1 VGQLR
6 SHRKGHLSEVFVPP
20 VDCSSALLLETITH
34 GYLLERSSFSG
45 ASKAVDPHVGAAII
59 APPSG
64 IPWAYGAMLEVN
76 TPAEEDSTEL
86 TLAVELIIEAGEVG
100 IGILNASETEFLYRE
115 SLPAGQR
122 TRELYIPVYRFGR
135 TGRLVIQNWEQGL
148 ASARVIR
155 LRTCRTV
162 FGGASAL
169 AQQTPEGAYRLIPV
183 DYPVRPQARD
193 FAKHRAARVLEML
206 LARDD
211 HIQRGTISKFQE
223 LADFLL
229 TIPIQEPV
237 LTSEPYWSNGWIP
250 PLDAV
255 SLCGLLRQYEPERYI
270 EIGSGNSTKFAR
282 KVIGEMGLR
291 TKILSIDPA
300 PRAEIDALCDEK
312 IRFALEDLPNEFF
325 TTIGPNDMFFFDGS
339 HRSFPNSDVTVFF
352 TELLPCLPAGAIYG
366 LHDIFLPHDYPATWN
381 VRFYNEQYLLL
392 AYLFGGGGKDEVL
405 FASSYVCA
413 NRNRFRELDA
423 LWSTPALAPLSC
435 GGGCF
440 WARKGKL

>member
-1 VGQLR
+1 
-6 SHRKGHLSEVFVPP
+6 VPP
-20 VDCSSALLLETITH
+20 ADRSSALLLETVTH
-34 GYLLERSSFSG
+34 GYSLERSSFSG
-45 ASKAVDPHVGAAII
+45 ASKPIDPHVGAAII
-59 APPSG
+59 EPPPG

-76 TPAEEDSTEL
+76 TPREEAETGL
-86 TLAVELIIEAGEVG
+86 TLAVELVIEAGEVG
-100 IGILNASETEFLYRE
+100 IGILNPSETEFLYRE

-122 TRELYIPVYRFGR
+122 TRELYIPVYQFTR
-135 TGRLVIQNWEQGL
+135 TGRLVIQNWEQGH
-148 ASARVIR
+148 ASARVMR
-155 LRTCRTV
+155 LRACRTV

-169 AQQTPEGAYRLIPV
+169 AQQTPEGSYLLIPV

-193 FAKHRAARVLEML
+193 FAKHRAGRVLEAL

-211 HIQRGTISKFQE
+211 DIQRATLSSFQE
-223 LADFLL
+223 LANFLL
-229 TIPIQEPV
+229 TIPAQEPV

-255 SLCGLLRQYEPERYI
+255 SLCGLLRQHEPARYI

-282 KVIGEMGLR
+282 KVIDEMGLR

-300 PRAEIDALCDEK
+300 PRAEIDALCDET
-312 IRFALEDLPNEFF
+312 IRSALEDLPNDFF
-325 TTIGPNDMFFFDGS
+325 TTIRSDDMFFFDGS

-392 AYLFGGGGKDEVL
+392 AYLFGGGGKDGVL

-413 NRNRFRELDA
+413 NRNKFRELDA
-423 LWSTPALAPLSC
+423 LWSTPALAGLSC

-440 WARKGKL
+440 WVRKSKL